1 MHLFIRTSW
10 HLATAGMLLGAVSF
24 TSDPHNE
31 EDLLDPSL
39 DRPLPQYE
47 STRDAAFKPLSEI
60 PKPTLVDSQPQPS
73 RVIDNS
79 SSGSL
84 EPSRGAELAPNPLQ
98 KLIGGQSPAAQP
110 SPSDIQLE
118 KPAQAAP
125 RIETRKRV
133 PRVQRTPVE
142 TTQPLAKPPGYSSPF
157 NPKPITPP
165 QPKPTFR
172 KSTPEKSPS
181 LKSKTKSKQ
190 TQKNKKKKVAS
201 LPRQPE
207 VNYNIY
213 RDPSAYPLDP
223 RKPNN
228 PCTGNC
234 QGGNCGCGCA
244 KRPAGLH
251 GRPYQPHEPG
261 GYACGKNCPNKHP
274 QFSPYWPRPFSAK
287 LDESHPE
294 RAAARYS
301 GCPQKK
307 LTDVFDRLV
316 NFRLVDYQRTD
327 NGYCGPG
334 RDPYGCLGESKVAG
348 LGFRV
353 QSVPNEPNV
362 PTFAYPIQ

>member
-1 MHLFIRTSW
+1 MMHRFIRTSW
-10 HLATAGMLLGAVSF
+10 HLATAGMLLGALSF

-39 DRPLPQYE
+39 DRPLPQYK
-47 STRDAAFKPLSEI
+47 STRSLGFEPLPEI
-60 PKPTLVDSQPQPS
+60 PTPKLVDSQPRPPK
-73 RVIDNS
+73 VINES
-79 SSGSL
+79 PFGSL
-84 EPSRGAELAPNPLQ
+84 EPNRGVKLAPNPLQ
-98 KLIGGQSPAAQP
+98 KLLDGQSTAQQP
-110 SPSDIQLE
+110 SPSDIQLD
-118 KPAQAAP
+118 KPAQVTPKIDSRKSAP
-125 RIETRKRV
+125 V
-133 PRVQRTPVE
+133 VQRKPVE
-142 TTQPLAKPPGYSSPF
+142 AKQSLAKPPGYSSPF
-157 NPKPITPP
+157 NPKPLAPP

-172 KSTPEKSPS
+172 KTTPEKSPN
-181 LKSKTKSKQ
+181 LKSKSKQ
-190 TQKNKKKKVAS
+190 KQNSKKKKVAS

-207 VNYNIY
+207 VNYNLY
-213 RDPSAYPLDP
+213 RDQSVYPLDP

-234 QGGNCGCGCA
+234 QSGTCGCGCA
-244 KRPAGLH
+244 TRPAGLH
-251 GRPYQPHEPG
+251 GRPYQPREPG

-274 QFSPYWPRPFSAK
+274 QFSAYWPRPFSAK
-287 LDESHPE
+287 LDERHPE